1 MECFRFFGA
10 LLWRHFSLLFN
21 SDFPRADIFPF
32 FFLLS
37 LHINFIVAKKLPG
50 KIATIFANVV
60 IKLGQKNIII
70 MIINSRENERENGG
84 EKPNR
89 NKMAFFQVV
98 S

>member
-1 MECFRFFGA
+1 
-10 LLWRHFSLLFN
+10 
-21 SDFPRADIFPF
+21 
-32 FFLLS
+32 
-37 LHINFIVAKKLPG
+37 LPG